1 MISREGVDPAEMPE
15 NESTLRAKMQVW
27 KKSLG
32 AEASQKVSFDAAV
45 TAADERIGIA
55 GLMNMGPM

>member
-1 MISREGVDPAEMPE
+1 MDPAEMPE
-15 NESTLRAKMQVW
+15 NESTLRAKMQEW

-32 AEASQKVSFDAAV
+32 AEASQKVNFDAAV

-55 GLMNMGPM
+55 GLMSM